1 MAIERLQ
8 KILSKAGFGSRR
20 SCEGIIEASRV
31 KINGETAK
39 LGSKA
44 DPDEDHICVDD
55 TPLVV
60 LHKHIYIKI
69 YKPRRV
75 LSSLRSQGN
84 KPIVRDL
91 IPIQEYIY
99 PVGRLD
105 YDSEGLMILTDDG
118 DLTLRLT
125 HPRFQHEKE
134 YHVLLTATP
143 DEEVLQLWRNGVKLA
158 DGYIT
163 KPISVKIIKN
173 NGSNTWLSVILKEGH
188 KRQIREI
195 GKATNLPV
203 SRIIRTRIGPIA
215 IGNLE
220 PGMWREL
227 SKQEI
232 SSLRKSVKLEY

>member
-1 MAIERLQ
+1 
-8 KILSKAGFGSRR
+8 
-20 SCEGIIEASRV
+20 
-31 KINGETAK
+31 
-39 LGSKA
+39 
-44 DPDEDHICVDD
+44 
-55 TPLVV
+55 
-60 LHKHIYIKI
+60 
-69 YKPRRV
+69 
-75 LSSLRSQGN
+75 
-84 KPIVRDL
+84 
-91 IPIQEYIY
+91 
-99 PVGRLD
+99 
-105 YDSEGLMILTDDG
+105 MILTDDG

-143 DEEVLQLWRNGVKLA
+143 NEEVLQLWRNGVKLA

-163 KPISVKIIKN
+163 KPISVKMIKN

-195 GKATNLPV
+195 GKATNLQV

-220 PGMWREL
+220 PGTWREL